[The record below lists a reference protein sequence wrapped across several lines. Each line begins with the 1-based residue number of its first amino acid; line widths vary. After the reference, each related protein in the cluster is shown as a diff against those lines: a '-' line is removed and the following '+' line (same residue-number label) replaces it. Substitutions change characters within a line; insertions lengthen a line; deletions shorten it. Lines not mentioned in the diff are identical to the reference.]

1 MRGHEDL
8 LPLEGPL
15 EEETRNKVGDK
26 RLEDLRGTS
35 LRREEWDA
43 DSMSEGEPFSL
54 NLSF

>member
-8 LPLEGPL
+8 LPL

-26 RLEDLRGTS
+26 RLEDLQGTS